1 MLAEDLTDSER
12 LLWDEFPRG
21 GLVDLRNGDPDRD
34 NPATG
39 ARWEAARTI
48 RADVIRTLLLG
59 GRGLEEGTVPAVR
72 LTGARITGSLDL
84 VHVDFSW
91 PVYLEGCWFERIPD
105 LRWAAARYVDLSRS
119 DLPGILAD
127 NVHVDGDL
135 IISSC
140 HVKGTVALYH
150 SFISGDLILSGSHV
164 GNSHGRA
171 LNLAGATITGKVSA
185 DDFTANGIIRLVAA
199 QISGELDLSNAQ
211 LSNPGRIAFEGSR
224 LTVDGPVFCRERFTC
239 HGEMRLRRA
248 RISGFLDIANAHL
261 SNPGGHALFA
271 HGISIG
277 GNLTCREA
285 NPAHFG
291 GGIVLNYAHI
301 GGELDLT
308 GARLDETS
316 GMLTCAYLVAAQ
328 MRLPLAPVSRPI
340 DLSHARVENLD
351 ADPQNTPNGVQANE
365 LTYTTLGPP
374 LPARERITWLGHQ
387 VGYIPQPYEQL
398 AAAYRR
404 IGHDADARSVLLA
417 KERRRHQNSPPWA
430 RLWGLLQ
437 DVTTGY
443 GYRPARAGLWLI
455 ALLTLGTAIFSLHP
469 PAPIRSNGSPEFNP
483 FFYTLDLL
491 LPVVTYGQQTAFA
504 AKGPYQ
510 WMAYGL
516 MTAGWLLATTIIT
529 GITRALY
536 RS

>member
-1 MLAEDLTDSER
+1 MLAEDLTDSEH

-21 GLVDLRNGDPDRD
+21 GLVDLRSGDPDLD

-59 GRGLEEGTVPAVR
+59 GRRLEEGTVPAVR

-84 VHVDFSW
+84 VHADFSW
-91 PVYLEGCWFERIPD
+91 PVYLECCWFERIPD
-105 LRWAAARYVDLSRS
+105 LRWAAVRYVDLSCS
-119 DLPGILAD
+119 DLPGVLAD
-127 NVHVDGDL
+127 NVRVDGDL
-135 IISSC
+135 IISGC
-140 HVKGTVALYH
+140 HVNGTVALYH

-185 DDFTANGIIRLVAA
+185 DDFTANGAIWIVAA
-199 QISGELDLSNAQ
+199 QISGEVDLSKAHF
-211 LSNPGRIAFEGSR
+211 SNPGGVAFEGSR
-224 LTVDGPVFCRERFTC
+224 LSVGGPVFCRERFTC

-248 RISGFLDIANAHL
+248 RIGGFLDIAHASL

-271 HGISIG
+271 PGIAVG

-285 NPAHFG
+285 NPADFS

-301 GGELDLT
+301 DGELDLT

-328 MRLPLAPVSRPI
+328 MRLPLAPVSKPV

-351 ADPQNTPNGVQANE
+351 ASPHSTPSGVQADE
-365 LTYTTLGPP
+365 LTYATLSPL

-387 VGYIPQPYEQL
+387 ASYSPQPYEQL

-404 IGHDADARSVLLA
+404 IGHDTDARSVLLA
-417 KERRRHQNSPPWA
+417 KERRRHQNSPLWA
-430 RLWGLLQ
+430 RLWGVLQ
-437 DVTTGY
+437 DATTGY

-455 ALLTLGTAIFSLHP
+455 ALLVLGTAVFTLHP
-469 PAPIRSNGSPEFNP
+469 PAPIRSNASPEFNP

-491 LPVVTYGQQTAFA
+491 LPVVSYGQQTAFA
-504 AKGPYQ
+504 ARGPYQ